1 MEYLPNDFDWQIYT
15 YLYDDLKHMS
25 NADANYHY
33 LGYGIKENRL
43 YKFDIPEDFN
53 WKDYYYFNKDII
65 NDDIIQNI
73 NKINNK
79 NENKNNKD
87 ENEDNK
93 DENKDNKDIIYN
105 FIYNQNNSNL
115 DYFKILEKYA
125 KKHYTLNGKNEN
137 RQYKFNLPFNFNW
150 LDYIS
155 NNSDLIG
162 LNELDAKIHYVSF
175 GVYEKRKYINNSL
188 SKVYVI
194 CNIKLG
200 GTSKYINDILKSFPE
215 IKFLFLTEK
224 KQIYGIKF
232 KPDDIIFVQQLI
244 MTNIFPDDIIYIK
257 NTYNSK
263 IVISIHDY
271 CWFNKEIIHNFGIDP
286 YHWHGKYIE
295 NNIEINESVKRLFS
309 IANDIIHPSLFTYN
323 TYSNYFDK
331 KNFKLVYHNDNIVND
346 NINNFPIV
354 KKDINIGVLHSFSI
368 YKGKEIVNIL
378 MEKYSKY
385 KKYKVNF
392 LISDFTIEKYD
403 EDNFNDIIKK
413 YNIHCL
419 FCLNK
424 WGETYCYALTKYLNS
439 GLPILYN
446 NIGSYQDRI
455 PKKEKYKI
463 LLESESEYED
473 FITNPNSQSIA
484 YNKFTSF
491 LDYIIFN
498 NIDTTYKFNDNKF
511 IVKKYY
517 NDLFL
522 NNIIDKNI
530 VIITSKI
537 YVSNNEF
544 SYTKNRSIYT
554 KDERYNDTIITI
566 NSVKEKIKNYYIIL
580 FDNSS
585 FTEEEYNNLKNSV
598 DCFINIT
605 DDDDLNFY
613 TNKFRYKAFS
623 EMYQMIKCYEYFI
636 ENINKKYIKNIFK
649 ISGRYYLNNNFDYN
663 KYDNDNNIFKRNN
676 NLVDIKYYYTSLYK
690 ISGNYIDDFFKLLNK
705 TFYNKDRYLEMNLEE
720 IIPEIMNYNFKEI
733 DCLGLTQ
740 KIAVWDQIDEI

>member
-1 MEYLPNDFDWQIYT
+1 MSSLPDDFDWITYI
-15 YLYDDLKHMS
+15 YLYDDLKGM
-25 NADANYHY
+25 NYTDVYYHY
-33 LGYGIKENRL
+33 LGYGFKENRL

-65 NDDIIQNI
+65 TNNECKNIINNIQNSNI
-73 NKINNK
+73 
-79 NENKNNKD
+79 ENSNY
-87 ENEDNK
+87 
-93 DENKDNKDIIYN
+93 DILYN
-105 FIYNQNNSNL
+105 FIYNENNNNSENMKL
-115 DYFKILEKYA
+115 LEKYS
-125 KKHYTLNGKNEN
+125 KKHYTLWGKNEE
-137 RQYKFNLPFNFNW
+137 RIYKFNLPFNFNW

-162 LNELDAKIHYVSF
+162 LNELDAKIHYISF
-175 GVYEKRKYINNSL
+175 GFNEKRLYIDYSI

-232 KPDDIIFVQQLI
+232 KDTDIIFVQQLI
-244 MTNIFPDDIIYIK
+244 MTTIFPEDIIYIK

-295 NNIEINESVKRLFS
+295 KDIIINEYVKTLFS

-323 TYSNYFDK
+323 TYSNFFDK
-331 KNFKLVYHNDNIVND
+331 KNFRLIYHNDNNINM
-346 NINNFPIV
+346 NINNFPVI

-378 MEKYSKY
+378 MDKYPKY
-385 KKYKVNF
+385 KKYKINF
-392 LISDFTIEKYD
+392 LISDFTIEKYE

-413 YNIHCL
+413 YNIHFL
-419 FCLNK
+419 LCLNK

-446 NIGSYQDRI
+446 NIGAFQDRI
-455 PKKEKYKI
+455 PIKEKYKI

-473 FITNPNSQSIA
+473 FITNPENQSIA

-498 NIDTTYKFNDNKF
+498 NIDTTYTFNDNKF

-522 NNIIDKNI
+522 NNIINKNI

-554 KDERYNDTIITI
+554 KDERYNDTIKTI
-566 NSVKEKIKNYYIIL
+566 YSVKEKIKDCYIVL
-580 FDNSS
+580 FDNSL
-585 FTEEEYNNLKNSV
+585 FTCEEYNNLKSEV
-598 DCFINIT
+598 DFFINIT
-605 DDDDLNFY
+605 NDDDLNFY
-613 TNKFRYKAFS
+613 TNKFKYKAFS
-623 EMYQMIKCYEYFI
+623 EMFQIIKCYEYFI
-636 ENINKKYIKNIFK
+636 SKINKKYIKNIFK
-649 ISGRYYLNNNFDYN
+649 ISGRYFLNDNFDYN
-663 KYDNDNNIFKRNN
+663 KFDNNDNIFKRNN
-676 NLVDIKYYYTSLYK
+676 NLLNMKYYYTSFYK
-690 ISGNYIDDFFKLLNK
+690 ISGNFSDDFFKLLIK
-705 TFYNKDRYLEMNLEE
+705 TFQDKDKYLEMNLEE
-720 IIPEIMNYNFKEI
+720 IIPEIINYNFKELDI
-733 DCLGLTQ
+733 LGLTQ
-740 KIAVWDQIDEI
+740 KIAVWNQVDDV

>member
-1 MEYLPNDFDWQIYT
+1 MTSLPDDFDWITYIYF
-15 YLYDDLKHMS
+15 YDDLKDM
-25 NADANYHY
+25 NINDAYYHY
-33 LGYGIKENRL
+33 IGYGCKENRL
-43 YKFDIPEDFN
+43 YKFDLPEDFN

-65 NDDIIQNI
+65 SNEIFKNTFG
-73 NKINNK
+73 
-79 NENKNNKD
+79 NENSNY
-87 ENEDNK
+87 EDL
-93 DENKDNKDIIYN
+93 YN
-105 FIYNQNNSNL
+105 FIYNKNNNDL
-115 DYFKILEKYA
+115 ENMELLEKYA
-125 KKHYTLNGKNEN
+125 KKHYTLWGKTEG
-137 RQYKFNLPFNFNW
+137 RQYKFNLPSNFNW

-155 NNSDLIG
+155 NNNDLIG

-175 GVYEKRKYINNSL
+175 GVNEKRKYIDYSI

-200 GTSKYINDILKSFPE
+200 GTSKYINDILNSFPE

-224 KQIYGIKF
+224 KQINGIKF
-232 KPDDIIFVQQLI
+232 KDTDIIFVQQLI
-244 MTNIFPDDIIYIK
+244 MTTIFPEDIIYIK

-263 IVISIHDY
+263 IVISIHDF

-295 NNIEINESVKRLFS
+295 NNVIINESIKKLFS

-323 TYSNYFDK
+323 LYSKYFDK
-331 KNFKLVYHNDNIVND
+331 TNFKLVYHNDNIIND
-346 NINNFPIV
+346 NINNFPII
-354 KKDINIGVLHSFSI
+354 KKEINIGVLHSFSI
-368 YKGKEIVNIL
+368 YKGKEIINIL
-378 MEKYSKY
+378 MDKFPKY
-385 KKYKVNF
+385 KKYKINF
-392 LISDFTIEKYD
+392 LISDFTIEKYN

-419 FCLNK
+419 LCLNK

-446 NIGSYQDRI
+446 NIGAFQDRI

-473 FITNPNSQSIA
+473 FITNPENQIIA
-484 YNKFTSF
+484 YNKFISF

-498 NIDTTYKFNDNKF
+498 NIDTNYNFNENNF

-517 NDLFL
+517 YDLFL
-522 NNIIDKNI
+522 NNIINKNI

-554 KDERYNDTIITI
+554 KDERYDDTMITI
-566 NSVKEKIKNYYIIL
+566 NSVKEKIKDSYVIL
-580 FDNSS
+580 FDNSLFS
-585 FTEEEYNNLKNSV
+585 QDEYNNLKNSV

-605 DDDDLNFY
+605 NDDDLNFY
-613 TNKFRYKAFS
+613 TNKFKYKAFS
-623 EMYQMIKCYEYFI
+623 EMFQLIKCYEYFLSK
-636 ENINKKYIKNIFK
+636 INKKHIKNIFK
-649 ISGRYYLNNNFDYN
+649 ISGRYYLNDDFDYNNFDN
-663 KYDNDNNIFKRNN
+663 NDNIFKRNN
-676 NLVDIKYYYTSLYK
+676 DLNEMKYYYTSFYK
-690 ISGNYIDDFFKLLNK
+690 ISVDFCDEYFKLLNK
-705 TFYNKDRYLEMNLEE
+705 TFQNKDRYLEMNLEE
-720 IIPEIMNYNFKEI
+720 IIPEIINYNFKEI

-740 KIAVWDQIDEI
+740 KIAVWNQIDEV

>member
-1 MEYLPNDFDWQIYT
+1 MTSLPDDFDWEIYI
-15 YLYDDLKHMS
+15 YLYDDLKGL
-25 NADANYHY
+25 NYTDVYYHY

-43 YKFDIPEDFN
+43 YKFNLPEDFN

-65 NDDIIQNI
+65 FNEIF
-73 NKINNK
+73 K
-79 NENKNNKD
+79 NTFGKENYNY
-87 ENEDNK
+87 EDL
-93 DENKDNKDIIYN
+93 YN
-105 FIYNQNNSNL
+105 FIYNQNNNNL
-115 DYFKILEKYA
+115 ENMEKIENLEKYS
-125 KKHYTLNGKNEN
+125 KKHYTLWGKSEE
-137 RQYKFNLPFNFNW
+137 RQYKFNLPSNFNW
-150 LDYIS
+150 IDYIS
-155 NNSDLIG
+155 NNSDLVG
-162 LNELDAKIHYVSF
+162 LNELDAKIHYLSF
-175 GVYEKRKYINNSL
+175 GINEKRKYIDYSI

-232 KPDDIIFVQQLI
+232 KDTDIIFVQQLI
-244 MTNIFPDDIIYIK
+244 MTTIFPEDIIYIK

-263 IVISIHDY
+263 IVISIHDF

-295 NNIEINESVKRLFS
+295 ENIIINESIKKLFS
-309 IANDIIHPSLFTYN
+309 VANDIIHPSLFTYN

-331 KNFKLVYHNDNIVND
+331 KNFKLVYHNDNIIND
-346 NINNFPIV
+346 NINNFPII
-354 KKDINIGVLHSFSI
+354 KKEIHIGVLHSFSI

-378 MEKYSKY
+378 MEKYPKY

-392 LISDFTIEKYD
+392 LITDFTIEKY
-403 EDNFNDIIKK
+403 EEHNFNDIIKK

-419 FCLNK
+419 LCLNK

-446 NIGSYQDRI
+446 NIGAFQDRI
-455 PKKEKYKI
+455 AKKEKYKI

-473 FITNPNSQSIA
+473 FITNPINQSIV

-498 NIDTTYKFNDNKF
+498 NIDTTYTFNDDKF

-517 NDLFL
+517 HDLFL
-522 NNIIDKNI
+522 NNIINKNI

-554 KDERYNDTIITI
+554 KDERYNDTIKTI
-566 NSVKEKIKNYYIIL
+566 NTVKEKIKDSYIVL
-580 FDNSS
+580 FDNSL
-585 FTEEEYNNLKNSV
+585 FTQDEYNNLKSEV

-605 DDDDLNFY
+605 DDEDLNFY
-613 TNKFRYKAFS
+613 TNKFKYKAFS
-623 EMYQMIKCYEYFI
+623 EMFQLIKCYEYFI
-636 ENINKKYIKNIFK
+636 SKINKKHIKNIFK
-649 ISGRYYLNNNFDYN
+649 ISGRYYLNDNFDYN
-663 KYDNDNNIFKRNN
+663 NFDNNDNIFKKNKD
-676 NLVDIKYYYTSLYK
+676 LSEIKYYYTSFYK
-690 ISGNYIDDFFKLLNK
+690 ISGNFCDEYFKLLNK
-705 TFYNKDRYLEMNLEE
+705 TFQNKDRYLDMNLEE
-720 IIPEIMNYNFKEI
+720 IIPEIINYNFKEI

-740 KIAVWDQIDEI
+740 KIAVWNQIDDI